1 MKNIFSKTTENRTQ
15 NGVKSYLSP
24 TFVLYTISIFTFLT
38 LGVGQMWADITYSGG
53 HIYFDNSLGIDDNTL
68 QICARQVKSDG
79 GTYTGVSSLS
89 NISNTKLYYVANPQ
103 GSNWGNIAGWVVISA
118 NPAKSNSNFDNWS
131 DYTWCS
137 GWNTYGFNSG
147 STYLIVPSSKDK
159 NQSVTTTY
167 CDGGYGAIPKYNA
180 TQGAKW
186 RDTGTSYSI
195 TTGTYPATLKLQ
207 GTYLSGNGKSARSTI
222 TSTAST
228 DEDAKKVYGAVVTGE
243 ITHSFE
249 SLNSSYYF
257 EGWGTGDTPSSTDAT
272 HTYNI
277 SENTTTYAFF
287 SKTYTLTYDRK
298 GTFGTS
304 TLSVDVS
311 NFNGTKE
318 SGSAIPTGH
327 QITFTATPEFGY
339 IIEGWYSD
347 AECTVSLSN
356 GQNPTYTI
364 SSLDADR
371 SVYVKFEQLKTITI
385 KFAHEAKDGWTIQ
398 GVRRYPE
405 SGGQSISANGTWV
418 TIEFTNVY
426 AVSNIDLAYQGGDWD
441 YLNTATKITGDCCY
455 NKDGSLNASCCV
467 PPANP
472 TWGTA
477 PANGAIGGSMTATI
491 NNVPDGATV
500 EWSSSATSYATV
512 DNSGH
517 ITYVA
522 AGNATITAH
531 VTWSATGD
539 YCAGSY
545 DLTKEISCTSGATV
559 SVERTCAAYVAAG
572 VAEQV
577 SAHITFTGTSS
588 GWKYRIK
595 QGWSTG
601 YETGWLDASGTSAD
615 WTMTGGMDAGER
627 TYTVELYTTEGAA
640 TPVSTANFSV
650 TGETAYN
657 TTIAAGAN
665 GSVSPSGTVYA
676 NNNHVHPTITATP
689 NEHYHF
695 VNWTSNNAA
704 ASVASSTSATTTV
717 TATAGGYTITANF
730 AGDKY
735 TITYKDQGGVDYSGN
750 NIGSLP
756 ATHTYGTAT
765 DLVNGTK
772 EGFTFG
778 GWYTDEACTGE
789 AVTSIGAT
797 AKTSNFTLYAKWT
810 EKMST
815 LSTSNSYSV
824 GDPSFADPTK
834 SVSSIGISTTATV
847 TAHANELGYT
857 LTGWTITGGT
867 RTDGGAENANPITVR
882 SNGDGAAVSV
892 TANYVGSNT
901 PVNIFLP
908 NTGNNWN
915 VSDEKWKFD
924 KLPGEDGNTVT
935 LAVDINKSD
944 YSSSNYKLGFNIYQA
959 DWGDKWWH
967 YKGNDDSYMDAHN
980 CTDWGFN
987 TKDGNYKTN
996 LDLNV
1001 SGRYTFTLK
1010 NSNSSGS
1017 QKLSVTYPDK
1027 SFIEGD
1033 FPTAWSED
1041 AYTLT
1046 ENGDIQSVRINITT
1060 KGDKQFRLVSHGKL
1074 FGTSTKIT
1082 AAANSKT
1089 LSAKKMTDEGA
1100 KMTLDAYVTGEY
1112 TFTYNKSSQN
1122 LTITFPAAY
1131 RVTYGVGTGYTSP
1144 GRVSTS
1150 PNITSGD
1157 YVIAGTNI
1165 TFTATPNLGYKFV
1178 GWYSDDACTGDAI
1191 SPNASYTIASLSA
1204 NTTLYAKFDYRPLY
1218 IQADWLD
1225 WGTAAMTQSDENRAV
1240 YTYEIDNVAAR
1251 ETSAS
1256 SPYNNGYHFRFM
1268 NANNGDNNYLAY
1280 NYDGVHTPKGSGFLT
1295 DNDIHKTDGG
1305 NPTIQYNLT
1314 RKSDITIT
1322 LTLREAAKPTV
1333 HIAADPYYTVH
1344 TATGGSGAAGV
1355 TISPESVEA
1364 RSGANSAEI
1373 TATIAPGY
1381 TFVNWTPAGS
1391 IIINSPNATTT
1402 TVRATGEG
1410 TLTANATANSY
1421 TVHFDGN
1428 GNTGGDMSDM
1438 PARTYGVA
1446 FKLTANAFTK
1456 TGYTFAGW
1464 ATEADG
1470 KVRYADEAEV
1480 SNLTTE
1486 NNGTATLYAKWT
1498 PKNYTVTLDKQTS
1511 AEGYGGNEG
1520 TVANQTVTFDAT
1532 LTTVSGSMPTAKN
1545 GWAFMGFYSATGG
1558 NGRRF
1563 IDPSGNWVTTAGD
1576 TIRDSKWVHAG
1587 DVTLYAY
1594 YKKAQITNL
1603 IFDAAVVA
1611 PGTEVGVTP
1620 FVDPTPEGTNSICWK
1635 LLYNNGNLY
1644 TPKPEFR
1651 PANPGGVDNKVTF
1664 TAPPTSGMY
1673 LVAAVL
1679 RTGTDCNGGT
1689 KLDSVTYPFQ
1699 VAGDHTVTVQYKC
1712 GDVTLQGSTS
1722 VSARPLDWSEDITAP
1737 TITGYTFTRWEA
1749 GDGITIKDSET
1760 NTNPT
1765 HIKAIYDGK
1774 LTAIYTKKRMIYF
1787 NNTLGWSAV
1796 YVYFYENN
1804 KYWGYGNDADKGT
1817 GSNPNWRSQDQSS
1830 CPFKHKGAMT
1840 QIEGTN
1846 IWYYDC
1852 EANSVNAS
1860 YTNVAFN
1867 ENDQT
1872 NYDYFINTKVVRR
1885 GDYHSSLPMF
1895 VPLAGVDPVEM
1906 NNKQAKYYN
1915 EGYWMNYPENT
1926 GYTLHIYSGTTK
1938 EVQDEIRSIAFPF
1951 TADKTMPMEV
1961 TLELNAN
1968 TTYGYEIH
1976 RADNTYHAND
1986 GTIKI
1991 NASSD
1996 IKLSK
2001 DQRGGIKTSAAGD
2014 YVFKLNFGNSNGYGY
2029 LFSVQYPASEGSYRL
2044 VYKDLAEWSQ
2054 GSAHT
2059 DAWSHPSRVI
2069 YKNEG
2074 AADTVSFFVA
2084 KGHTPTIQIQKI
2096 TSIDNEGNITWENVG
2111 SATSYDTVSAAGVYN
2126 FITSQTA
2133 SALSIDKVEPYTG
2146 NYYIRTDNAGTTK
2159 WDNYRAADHQM
2170 TYSEFSKDRATN
2182 TFGELYTHYYMHWC
2196 PRGTNV
2202 KFCIAND
2209 YSSCI
2214 TDTLVNDVVSLGNMD
2229 DPGWLNS
2236 DGANPDY
2243 RDKFS
2248 ANIRFMYD
2256 ERTNKISRAY
2266 MSSSTNTD
2274 RKFLVLKSNTE
2285 FWNSDGSALNGSG
2298 ESAVEGN
2305 YEAIFKDNE
2314 DWIYEREIKLNP
2326 GQKFKLYASYA
2337 QETAQE
2343 DGSQHFCGN
2352 YAGDDWENAENYVAL
2367 VGGSGAPCN
2376 VRIIYDFKTNRLL
2389 AAMVPSGEISTEMDI
2404 YADVMFIR
2412 EHQGDIEQ
2420 LIFNGNGKIT
2430 NIKTAYGVMRFN
2442 KWTLNNREKTGDHI
2456 PLASPASIYERAMYF
2471 ISFPFEVK
2479 LSEVFGFGTYGQD
2492 WIIEYYDGAER
2503 ARTGWWEGQPGFWRY
2518 VWDRKN
2524 FVLKPNVGYLL
2535 ELELGNFK
2543 EGSGFWNNKNERLE
2557 LFFPSSGNLG
2567 SITSTT
2573 VNCSIPEHACT
2584 IDRAATEG
2592 LPDTPYNPRTSYN
2605 RTIFDSHWNV
2615 MSVPTYVNAT
2625 PNEWSNTT
2633 WTTKIGPKFLYTWNM
2648 EDNTLTATSGVGYR
2662 YHAMHAYMVQYGG
2675 NVQWVTSGTKP
2686 AAIVARNTYAEEP
2699 KEVEFRLE
2707 IQQNEK
2713 MVDQTFVIMSN
2724 DDQINANFQF
2734 GEDMSKD
2741 FNARN
2746 ANIYTMTADNVAAAG
2761 NSLPMSEN
2769 TTIVPV
2775 GVSVKKTGDYTFS
2788 IPDGTNGVG
2797 ITLIDEET
2805 GIRTSLSALDYT
2817 VNLAAGD
2824 YTERFWLE
2832 ISPIQNTPTGIE
2844 EPTSDSSLKGRAQKR
2859 IIDGVLYIVK
2869 DGKIFDA
2876 RGTRVE

>member
-1 MKNIFSKTTENRTQ
+1 MKNLVFNLRTAKAQAEGCAKVSRMAKVLTTLT
-15 NGVKSYLSP
+15 L
-24 TFVLYTISIFTFLT
+24 LLT
-38 LGVGQMWADITYSGG
+38 LGVGQMWADTKVHVKNNAHIFYDPAGSNWDYTYMYLTIADAWGWRMDAITNTQLRHCVTAEYNNSGIRLFAPKSDWGNSNQKMGGWSNMTNDANCNNITDWYGDNGSGG
-53 HIYFDNSLGIDDNTL
+53 YYSFDSNNGYIITL
-68 QICARQVKSDG
+68 NKKGSKSDLAKISPSWIG
-79 GTYTGVSSLS
+79 NAYSALNSTVTLKAKVSTNGGSSYDEANTPGALSASSYKFSAWNTCGTQDASTTGSVSAGSASATFTAGYTANTTMSAAEVTGYDFMGWYEGSTKVLNDRTGTMNPHREVTLYAYYKLKQYSVIFNMMGHGSAITGRTVNHGSTTTKPTDPTETGYIFDGWYTDKDCTVEYNFSSSITSDLELYAKWTEITITELSASPSYGTTGSKTMTVSFKTNVPRNAGYYYRIAEFGGAGTGTTGGGYYLNGKEINSGSAETPITTAEFSNTNFPISGTYTSAVEICIGSIVQKRVTFTYTAGDYCTVSFDMQGRGDAVKPQ
-89 NISNTKLYYVANPQ
+89 NI
-103 GSNWGNIAGWVVISA
+103 
-118 NPAKSNSNFDNWS
+118 
-131 DYTWCS
+131 
-137 GWNTYGFNSG
+137 
-147 STYLIVPSSKDK
+147 
-159 NQSVTTTY
+159 
-167 CDGGYGAIPKYNA
+167 
-180 TQGAKW
+180 
-186 RDTGTSYSI
+186 
-195 TTGTYPATLKLQ
+195 
-207 GTYLSGNGKSARSTI
+207 LSGNKAT
-222 TSTAST
+222 
-228 DEDAKKVYGAVVTGE
+228 E
-243 ITHSFE
+243 
-249 SLNSSYYF
+249 
-257 EGWGTGDTPSSTDAT
+257 PSPA
-272 HTYNI
+272 
-277 SENTTTYAFF
+277 
-287 SKTYTLTYDRK
+287 
-298 GTFGTS
+298 
-304 TLSVDVS
+304 
-311 NFNGTKE
+311 
-318 SGSAIPTGH
+318 P
-327 QITFTATPEFGY
+327 TATGY
-339 IIEGWYSD
+339 
-347 AECTVSLSN
+347 
-356 GQNPTYTI
+356 
-364 SSLDADR
+364 
-371 SVYVKFEQLKTITI
+371 
-385 KFAHEAKDGWTIQ
+385 
-398 GVRRYPE
+398 
-405 SGGQSISANGTWV
+405 
-418 TIEFTNVY
+418 
-426 AVSNIDLAYQGGDWD
+426 
-441 YLNTATKITGDCCY
+441 
-455 NKDGSLNASCCV
+455 
-467 PPANP
+467 
-472 TWGTA
+472 
-477 PANGAIGGSMTATI
+477 
-491 NNVPDGATV
+491 
-500 EWSSSATSYATV
+500 
-512 DNSGH
+512 
-517 ITYVA
+517 
-522 AGNATITAH
+522 
-531 VTWSATGD
+531 
-539 YCAGSY
+539 
-545 DLTKEISCTSGATV
+545 
-559 SVERTCAAYVAAG
+559 
-572 VAEQV
+572 
-577 SAHITFTGTSS
+577 
-588 GWKYRIK
+588 
-595 QGWSTG
+595 
-601 YETGWLDASGTSAD
+601 
-615 WTMTGGMDAGER
+615 
-627 TYTVELYTTEGAA
+627 
-640 TPVSTANFSV
+640 
-650 TGETAYN
+650 
-657 TTIAAGAN
+657 
-665 GSVSPSGTVYA
+665 
-676 NNNHVHPTITATP
+676 
-689 NEHYHF
+689 
-695 VNWTSNNAA
+695 
-704 ASVASSTSATTTV
+704 
-717 TATAGGYTITANF
+717 
-730 AGDKY
+730 
-735 TITYKDQGGVDYSGN
+735 
-750 NIGSLP
+750 
-756 ATHTYGTAT
+756 
-765 DLVNGTK
+765 
-772 EGFTFG
+772 TFG
-778 GWYTDEACTGE
+778 GWYENPECTGS
-789 AVTSIGAT
+789 AFDFSTPITVSR
-797 AKTSNFTLYAKWT
+797 TLYAKWT
-810 EKMST
+810 PKTTTVTLDQQSGTGGTANVTATYDAAMPAATMPKRDNYTFNGYFTGTEGSGTKYYNADGTSAKNWDIEDATKTLYAHWTENMSELT
-815 LSTSNSYSV
+815 TSNHYNV
-824 GDPSFADPTK
+824 GNPKYAIPAKTA
-834 SVSSIGISTTATV
+834 SSIGIATTATL
-847 TAHANELGYT
+847 TATTPSTGYT
-857 LTGWTITGGT
+857 FAGWTLSSNLVVTSGNKD
-867 RTDGGAENANPITVR
+867 TDLSITVR
-882 SNGDGAAVSV
+882 TNGDGAAA
-892 TANYVGSNT
+892 TAQANYNEDLRSSWHLVGNSSDF
-901 PVNIFLP
+901 PGGWDVNKTTMMQKK
-908 NTGNNWN
+908 TGHSTESAVYFTIN
-915 VSDEKWKFD
+915 VTSKETKDFKIVD
-924 KLPGEDGNTVT
+924 DNGDGEDIWYGYSSTSGIYLTWTKTSTKNVYTGDGNTNNLQYTPTV
-935 LAVDINKSD
+935 VGSYEFKVD
-944 YSSSNYKLGFNIYQA
+944 YSG
-959 DWGDKWWH
+959 
-967 YKGNDDSYMDAHN
+967 
-980 CTDWGFN
+980 
-987 TKDGNYKTN
+987 
-996 LDLNV
+996 
-1001 SGRYTFTLK
+1001 
-1010 NSNSSGS
+1010 
-1017 QKLSVTYPDK
+1017 TYP
-1027 SFIEGD
+1027 
-1033 FPTAWSED
+1033 A
-1041 AYTLT
+1041 
-1046 ENGDIQSVRINITT
+1046 V
-1060 KGDKQFRLVSHGKL
+1060 
-1074 FGTSTKIT
+1074 
-1082 AAANSKT
+1082 
-1089 LSAKKMTDEGA
+1089 
-1100 KMTLDAYVTGEY
+1100 
-1112 TFTYNKSSQN
+1112 
-1122 LTITFPAAY
+1122 TITYPTAY
-1131 RVTYGVGTGYTSP
+1131 RVTYGVGTGYTSM
-1144 GRVSTS
+1144 GGVSTT

-1157 YVIAGTNI
+1157 YVIEGREI

-1178 GWYSDDACTGDAI
+1178 GWYSDEACTGEAVSTD
-1191 SPNASYTIASLSA
+1191 ASYTIASLSA

-1218 IQADWLD
+1218 IHADFAPYGWD
-1225 WGTAAMTQSDENRAV
+1225 TPVQMTQSTENRAV
-1240 YTYEIDNVAAR
+1240 YTYEIDPLAAKSG
-1251 ETSAS
+1251 TPAS
-1256 SPYNNGYHFRFM
+1256 EGHHFHFVNTVENPNG
-1268 NANNGDNNYLAY
+1268 NKAY
-1280 NYDGVHTPKGSGFLT
+1280 NYYGVQTPTGSGFLT
-1295 DNDIHKTDGG
+1295 NENIHLTHPE
-1305 NPTIQYNLT
+1305 NATIQFDLT
-1314 RKSDITIT
+1314 RKSKITIT
-1322 LTLREAAKPTV
+1322 LTLKSIDDNPKPTV
-1333 HIAADPYYTVH
+1333 NIAADPYYTVN
-1344 TATGGSGAAGV
+1344 TARGSYDVGIT
-1355 TISPESVEA
+1355 TISPASVEA
-1364 RSGANSAEI
+1364 RSGANSAAI

-1381 TFVNWTPAGS
+1381 TFVNWTPDNS
-1391 IIINSPNATTT
+1391 NITINSPNDPTT
-1402 TVRATGEG
+1402 TVRATGDG
-1410 TLTANATANSY
+1410 TLIANATPNHYA
-1421 TVHFDGN
+1421 VHFDGN
-1428 GNTGGDMSDM
+1428 GNTGGSMQSL
-1438 PARTYGVA
+1438 PALTYGVA
-1446 FKLTANAFTK
+1446 FNLPANAFTK

-1464 ATEADG
+1464 ATSADG
-1470 KVRYADEAEV
+1470 EVVYRDEEEV
-1480 SNLTTE
+1480 SNLTDV

-1498 PKNYTVTLDKQTS
+1498 PNKYTVTLDKQTS
-1511 AEGYGGNEG
+1511 EEGYGGDEG

-1532 LTTVSGSMPTAKN
+1532 LTTVSGSMPIAKN

-1558 NGRRF
+1558 NGRCF

-1576 TIRDSKWVHAG
+1576 TIRDSKWVHDG

-1620 FVDPTPEGTNSICWK
+1620 FVDPKPAGTNSICWK

-1644 TPKPEFR
+1644 TPEPIFT
-1651 PANPGGVDNKVTF
+1651 PASPTGINDKVTF

-1679 RTGTDCNGGT
+1679 RTGSSCDGGT

-1722 VSARPLDWSEDITAP
+1722 VSARPLDWSEAITAP

-1749 GDGITIKDSET
+1749 GDGITIKDGET

-1774 LTAIYTKKRMIYF
+1774 LTAIYTKKNMIYF

-1804 KYWGYGNDADKGT
+1804 KYWGYEANAGKGT

-1840 QIEGTN
+1840 QIKGTN

-1852 EANSVNAS
+1852 EANSINAS

-1867 ENDQT
+1867 EKDQT
-1872 NYDYFINTKVVRR
+1872 NYDYFSDTKVVRR

-1895 VPLAGVDPVEM
+1895 VPLTGVEPVKL
-1906 NNKQAKYYN
+1906 NNKKAEYYN

-1926 GYTLHIYSGTTK
+1926 GYTLHIYRGTTK
-1938 EVQDEIRSIAFPF
+1938 GELDEIRSIAFPF

-1976 RADNTYHAND
+1976 RADGAYYAYN

-1996 IKLSK
+1996 IKLSA

-2014 YVFKLNFGNSNGYGY
+2014 YVFKLNFGNSSGYGY

-2074 AADTVSFFVA
+2074 AADTVSFFIA

-2096 TSIDNEGNITWENVG
+2096 KSIDNEGNITWENVG
-2111 SATSYDTVSAAGVYN
+2111 SATSYDNVSAAGVYN

-2146 NYYIRTDNAGTTK
+2146 NYYIRTDNAGSTK

-2214 TDTLVNDVVSLGNMD
+2214 TDTLVNDVVSLGNMAD
-2229 DPGWLNS
+2229 AGWLNRDNAS
-2236 DGANPDY
+2236 EVY

-2285 FWNSDGSALNGSG
+2285 FKNSDGSVLNGSG
-2298 ESAVEGN
+2298 ESAVAGN

-2314 DWIYEREIKLNP
+2314 DWIYEREIKLTP

-2337 QETAQE
+2337 QATAQE
-2343 DGSQHFCGN
+2343 EGSQHFCGN
-2352 YAGDDWENAENYVAL
+2352 YADNDWEKAENYVAL
-2367 VGGSGAPCN
+2367 VGGTGDACN

-2389 AAMVPSGEISTEMDI
+2389 AAMVPSGEISTEMEI

-2420 LIFNGNGKIT
+2420 LIFNGSGKIT
-2430 NIKTAYGVMRFN
+2430 NIKTAYAVMRFN
-2442 KWTLNNREKTGDHI
+2442 KWTLNNKEKTGSHN

-2543 EGSGFWNNKNERLE
+2543 EGSGFWNNNNERLE
-2557 LFFPSSGNLG
+2557 LFFPSSGPLG
-2567 SITSTT
+2567 SIMNST
-2573 VNCSIPEHACT
+2573 VNCTIPEHTCY
-2584 IDRAATEG
+2584 INRHETEG
-2592 LPDTPYNPRTSYN
+2592 LPDTPDNPRTSYN

-2648 EDNTLTATSGVGYR
+2648 EDNTLTATSAADYR

-2788 IPDGTNGVG
+2788 IPDGTNGIGV
-2797 ITLIDEET
+2797 TLIDEET

-2817 VNLAAGD
+2817 VELAAGD

-2832 ISPIQNTPTGIE
+2832 ISPIKQTPTGIE

-2859 IIDGVLYIVK
+2859 IIDGILYIVK
-2869 DGKIFDA
+2869 DGKLFDA

>member
-15 NGVKSYLSP
+15 NGVKSYLCP

-38 LGVGQMWADITYSGG
+38 LGVGQMWADAFWPYAGFYEVYMTYSYSGNNSNYTFYSG
-53 HIYFDNSLGIDDNTL
+53 DNNSSQSVDLGTLTADFKVNDLYLKCYKNTNDWGKSGNICGALMMYNTGSGDNEYQPAWSGYDTDKGWSNTYQAHLRELSKTGCNKVIASYNTGASGSYTAQLSFKMWGSDDNERDCGDNWWISNNSNNYKFTYKIAPPAVSGFGVTTSGYLAGSGTEGDPYLVKSGNSLTFTVSGSKARTDDNSTFNYWLNSGAKQTSGTL
-68 QICARQVKSDG
+68 STGSITSSDLQSAVIHG
-79 GTYTGVSSLS
+79 QCINNSSSSLVG
-89 NISNTKLYYVANPQ
+89 TE
-103 GSNWGNIAGWVVISA
+103 
-118 NPAKSNSNFDNWS
+118 
-131 DYTWCS
+131 
-137 GWNTYGFNSG
+137 
-147 STYLIVPSSKDK
+147 ST
-159 NQSVTTTY
+159 
-167 CDGGYGAIPKYNA
+167 
-180 TQGAKW
+180 
-186 RDTGTSYSI
+186 
-195 TTGTYPATLKLQ
+195 
-207 GTYLSGNGKSARSTI
+207 STI
-222 TSTAST
+222 YYKAVSVKDIS
-228 DEDAKKVYGAVVTGE
+228 VYIYVGGCTNAQ
-243 ITHSFE
+243 I
-249 SLNSSYYF
+249 NSI
-257 EGWGTGDTPSSTDAT
+257 E
-272 HTYNI
+272 
-277 SENTTTYAFF
+277 
-287 SKTYTLTYDRK
+287 L
-298 GTFGTS
+298 FGTPCVG
-304 TLSVDVS
+304 SVAQAAVYKFIGD
-311 NFNGTKE
+311 
-318 SGSAIPTGH
+318 
-327 QITFTATPEFGY
+327 FTTDGD
-339 IIEGWYSD
+339 WRK
-347 AECTVSLSN
+347 
-356 GQNPTYTI
+356 YT
-364 SSLDADR
+364 
-371 SVYVKFEQLKTITI
+371 
-385 KFAHEAKDGWTIQ
+385 
-398 GVRRYPE
+398 
-405 SGGQSISANGTWV
+405 
-418 TIEFTNVY
+418 FTNVSEVRNVVVAREGGR
-426 AVSNIDLAYQGGDWD
+426 AVDNI
-441 YLNTATKITGDCCY
+441 TITDDIY
-455 NKDGSLNASCCV
+455 YKFDGAELDGKCV

-522 AGNATITAH
+522 AGNATITAR

-595 QGWSTG
+595 QGWRTG

-695 VNWTSNNAA
+695 VNWTSKNAA
-704 ASVASSTSATTTV
+704 ASVADDNSATTTV
-717 TATAGGYTITANF
+717 TATASGYTITANF

-750 NIGSLP
+750 NEGALP

-778 GWYTDEACTGE
+778 GWYTNSECTVSAGS
-789 AVTSIGAT
+789 SIGAT

-824 GDPSFADPTK
+824 GDPSFAAPTK

-867 RTDGGAENANPITVR
+867 RTDGEAENANPITVR

-908 NTGNNWN
+908 NTGNSWST
-915 VSDEKWKFD
+915 SDEKWKFY
-924 KLPGEDGNTVT
+924 KLPGEAGNTVT

-944 YSSSNYKLGFNIYQA
+944 YASSNYQLGFNIYHA
-959 DWGDKWWH
+959 DWEYKWWH
-967 YKGNDDSYMDAHN
+967 YKSNGDSNMDAHN
-980 CTDWGFN
+980 CTNWGFN

-1001 SGRYTFTLK
+1001 SGKYTFTLT
-1010 NSNSSGS
+1010 NSTSSSS
-1017 QKLSVTYPDK
+1017 QQLSVIYPDK

-1046 ENGDIQSVRINITT
+1046 ENGDIQSVTINITST
-1060 KGDKQFRLVSHGKL
+1060 GDKQFRLVSHGKL

-1089 LSAKKMTDEGA
+1089 LSAKNMADGGA
-1100 KMTLDAYVTGEY
+1100 VMTLDAYVTGEY
-1112 TFTYNKSSQN
+1112 TFTYNKSTKN
-1122 LTITFPAAY
+1122 LTVTFPTAY
-1131 RVTYGVGTGYTSP
+1131 RVTYGVGTEYSSMGE
-1144 GRVSTS
+1144 VSTS
-1150 PNITSGD
+1150 PKNITSGD

-1178 GWYSDDACTGDAI
+1178 GWYNNEACTGDAI
-1191 SPNASYTIASLSA
+1191 STNATYNIASLSA

-1218 IQADWLD
+1218 IHADFAPNGWA
-1225 WGTAAMTQSDENRAV
+1225 TPVQMTQSTENRAV
-1240 YTYEIDNVAAR
+1240 YTYEIDPLAAKSGTPAT
-1251 ETSAS
+1251 EGHHFHFVNTVEN
-1256 SPYNNGYHFRFM
+1256 PNG
-1268 NANNGDNNYLAY
+1268 NKAY
-1280 NYDGVHTPKGSGFLT
+1280 NYYGVQTPTGSGFLT
-1295 DNDIHKTDGG
+1295 NKNIHLTDAG
-1305 NPTIQYNLT
+1305 NPTIQFDLM
-1314 RKSDITIT
+1314 RKSKITIT
-1322 LTLREAAKPTV
+1322 LTLQSIDDNPKPTV
-1333 HIAADPYYTVH
+1333 HIAADPYYTVS
-1344 TATGGSGAAGV
+1344 TAKGGSGAAGI
-1355 TISPESVEA
+1355 TINPTSVEA
-1364 RSGANSAEI
+1364 RSGANSDAI

-1381 TFVNWTPAGS
+1381 TFTEWTAGNT
-1391 IIINSPNATTT
+1391 IIINSPKATTT

-1410 TLTANATANSY
+1410 TLIANATPNHYA
-1421 TVHFDGN
+1421 VHFDGN
-1428 GNTGGDMSDM
+1428 GNTGGSMSDM
-1438 PARTYGVA
+1438 PARTYGVE

-1464 ATEADG
+1464 ATEAAGAVAYKDG
-1470 KVRYADEAEV
+1470 AEV
-1480 SNLTTE
+1480 SNLTDV

-1498 PKNYTVTLDKQTS
+1498 PNKYTVTLDKQTS
-1511 AEGYGGNEG
+1511 EEGYGGDEG
-1520 TVANQTVTFDAT
+1520 TVANQMVTFDAT
-1532 LTTVSGSMPTAKN
+1532 LTTVSGSMPIAKN

-1558 NGRRF
+1558 NGRCF

-1576 TIRDSKWVHAG
+1576 TIRDSKWVHDG

-1611 PGTEVGVTP
+1611 PSASVGVTP
-1620 FVDPTPEGTNSICWK
+1620 KVDPTPAGINSICWK

-1644 TPKPEFR
+1644 TPQPTFV
-1651 PANPGGVDNKVTF
+1651 PYPSGVDNKVTF
-1664 TAPPTSGMY
+1664 NAPPTSGMY

-1679 RTGTDCNGGT
+1679 RTGNECNGGT

-1722 VSARPLDWSEDITAP
+1722 VSARPLDWSGEITAP

-1749 GDGITIKDSET
+1749 GDGITIKDGET
-1760 NTNPT
+1760 NSNTT

-1774 LTAIYTKKRMIYF
+1774 LTAIYTKKNMIYF
-1787 NNTLGWSAV
+1787 NNTLGWSDV
-1796 YVYFYENN
+1796 WVYFYTSNG
-1804 KYWGYGNDADKGT
+1804 YWSNEYGT
-1817 GSNPNWRSQDQSS
+1817 GAYKGKKFDAKS
-1830 CPFKHKGAMT
+1830 PFWDMHYGQMT
-1840 QIEGTN
+1840 QIEGTD
-1846 IWYYDC
+1846 IWYFD
-1852 EANSVNAS
+1852 
-1860 YTNVAFN
+1860 YTALGWDGWANVAFAN
-1867 ENDQT
+1867 MNKANAGEDNTSNDDLGFFSNTTENP
-1872 NYDYFINTKVVRR
+1872 IRVVRR
-1885 GDYHSSLPMF
+1885 GEYKISLPMF
-1895 VPLAGVDPVEM
+1895 VPLAGVEPVKL
-1906 NNKQAKYYN
+1906 NNKKAEYYN

-1926 GYTLHIYSGTTK
+1926 GYSLHIYKGTTK

-1976 RADNTYHAND
+1976 RADGAYYAYN

-1996 IKLSK
+1996 IKLSA

-2014 YVFKLNFGNSNGYGY
+2014 YVFKLNFGNSDGYGY
-2029 LFSVQYPASEGSYRL
+2029 LFSVQYPVAVGSYRI
-2044 VYKDLAEWSQ
+2044 VYTESGETLWS
-2054 GSAHT
+2054 GHPKPAGWH
-2059 DAWSHPSRVI
+2059 HPSRSI
-2069 YKNEG
+2069 EKKDG
-2074 AADTVSFFVA
+2074 AKDIVSFYVSKAGGANASMKFQYASAVD
-2084 KGHTPTIQIQKI
+2084 G
-2096 TSIDNEGNITWENVG
+2096 EGNVTWTDVTGAGGTIDLSSITQ
-2111 SATSYDTVSAAGVYN
+2111 SGVYN
-2126 FITSQTA
+2126 FHLTQTNG
-2133 SALSIDKVEPYTG
+2133 SISVDKVEPYTG
-2146 NYYIRTDNAGTTK
+2146 NYYIRTDNAGSTK

-2214 TDTLVNDVVSLGNMD
+2214 TDTLVNDVVSLGNMAD
-2229 DPGWLNS
+2229 AGWLNRDNAS
-2236 DGANPDY
+2236 EVY

-2285 FWNSDGSALNGSG
+2285 FWNSDGSVLNGSG

-2337 QETAQE
+2337 QATAQE
-2343 DGSQHFCGN
+2343 NGSQHFCGN
-2352 YAGDDWENAENYVAL
+2352 YEDNDWENAENYVAL

-2456 PLASPASIYERAMYF
+2456 PLVSPASIYERAMYF

-2573 VNCSIPEHACT
+2573 VNCSIPEHTCY
-2584 IDRAATEG
+2584 INRHETEG
-2592 LPDTPYNPRTSYN
+2592 LPDTPENPRTSYN

-2615 MSVPTYVNAT
+2615 MPVPTYVNAT
-2625 PNEWSNTT
+2625 PNVWSNTT
-2633 WTTKIGPKFLYTWNM
+2633 WTTAIGPKFLYTWNM
-2648 EDNTLTATSGVGYR
+2648 EDNTLTATSGAGYR

-2832 ISPIQNTPTGIE
+2832 ISPIYNTPTGIE